1 MSEKDEMFE
10 AFFEIL
16 DMYTEEPL
24 RSNLKRLLVTK
35 FDRETDMILISR
47 ELWIEIKDYFE
58 YIEHDYF
65 IEKLKE
71 VEKPS

>member
-47 ELWIEIKDYFE
+47 EDFDKLMDLA
-58 YIEHDYF
+58 HDCDFQLYC
-65 IEKLKE
+65 KLKKE
-71 VEKPS
+71 VENK